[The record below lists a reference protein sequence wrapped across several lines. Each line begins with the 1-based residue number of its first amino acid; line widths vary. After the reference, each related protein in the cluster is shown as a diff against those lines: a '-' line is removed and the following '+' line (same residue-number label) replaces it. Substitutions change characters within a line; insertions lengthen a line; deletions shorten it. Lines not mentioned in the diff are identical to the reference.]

1 MSNRQV
7 TVIRIVTHIAA
18 LLPLLVLIWDF
29 TQGNLTAN
37 PIREVQL
44 RTGAAAINLLMLSL
58 ACTPVNIL
66 TGFRPVLLLR
76 RPLGIYAFF
85 YALLHFI
92 NFIGIDYGFN
102 LALIRE
108 DLFEKRYA
116 IAGFASFI
124 LLLPLAITSINRLRQ
139 RLGKNWQRLYWLVY
153 LAATLAV
160 VHYIWQTKAAI
171 RLPLIYGAV
180 LVFLL
185 TVRLPVVRKL
195 ARRHFKWLDKPRHK
209 TTFSSHR

>member
-1 MSNRQV
+1 MSDRQI
-7 TVIRIVTHIAA
+7 TIIRIIIHIAA
-18 LLPLLVLIWDF
+18 LLPLVVLIWDF

-44 RTGAAAINLLMLSL
+44 RTGASAINLLMLSL
-58 ACTPVNIL
+58 ACTPINIL

-76 RPLGIYAFF
+76 RPLGIYTFF

-92 NFIGIDYGFN
+92 NFIGIDYSFN
-102 LALIRE
+102 FALIRE

-124 LLLPLAITSINRLRQ
+124 LLLPLAITSINRLKQ
-139 RLGKNWQRLYWLVY
+139 RLGKNWQSLHWLVY

-160 VHYIWQTKAAI
+160 VHYIWQTKADI
-171 RLPLIYGAV
+171 HLPLIYGGV
-180 LVFLL
+180 LGILL
-185 TVRLPVVRKL
+185 AIRLPVVRKF
-195 ARRHFKWLDKPRHK
+195 AKRHFKWLNRITP
-209 TTFSSHR
+209 